1 MAYGKSKNLTKITQS
16 DNLLR
21 NNVLKLHLIENMKD
35 VKED

>member
-1 MAYGKSKNLTKITQS
+1 MVYGKSKDLTKITQS

-21 NNVLKLHLIENMKD
+21 NNVHVIENMKD